1 VLYNIIMYIIVGL
14 GNPGEEYEKTRH
26 NVGRIILN
34 YYAKKNKFEE
44 WLEDGKLKALTSD
57 GKIGKDKVILIE
69 PETFMN
75 KSGLSIKS
83 LVSNKKQAEKL
94 IVIYDD
100 LDLALGEIK
109 VSFNK
114 GTGGHKGLESIVK
127 TIKTKEFVRVRV
139 GITPTTP
146 SGKLKKPK
154 GEQKVLDLL
163 LKDFSK
169 KDFEILKKTR
179 TRIAKALDSIII
191 EGRAKAMNQFN

>member
-1 VLYNIIMYIIVGL
+1 MLYNIIMYIIVGL

>member
-1 VLYNIIMYIIVGL
+1 
-14 GNPGEEYEKTRH
+14 
-26 NVGRIILN
+26 
-34 YYAKKNKFEE
+34 
-44 WLEDGKLKALTSD
+44 
-57 GKIGKDKVILIE
+57 
-69 PETFMN
+69 
-75 KSGLSIKS
+75 LSIKS